1 MKSDTYQKEGWFI
14 LEADNRAFGA
24 GAEGLENETNLES
37 EDFIFYH
44 QNKEEA
50 KKDIDSSA
58 KELTDFIDS
67 LIKDIPGPTQEEK
80 AAGIEKII
88 NKAHPETAEIKPLK
102 RKRSK
107 KAALKV
113 LFIAAVLSAVCFSS
127 LFAVGNARDISI
139 ENGFISFARE
149 TVQVVFFGEE
159 EADFISVDALLEDL
173 EKHGF
178 EDILFPEIFITNSDE
193 YKSSVARYKEGDFV
207 QVAFDVYKGDTVY
220 KFGVY
225 EFCRQQQSFDYTM
238 VENIKTVSSGDISVY
253 ISNGDNGELAAEFTN
268 ENYRYFITADIPC
281 SEMVDIINT
290 VN

>member
-24 GAEGLENETNLES
+24 GADALENDTNLES

-67 LIKDIPGPTQEEK
+67 LIKDIPGPSQEEK

-159 EADFISVDALLEDL
+159 KADFISVDALLEDL

-193 YKSSVARYKEGDFV
+193 YKVSVPEYLDGTLRQAVFYIESDDKIINFIIYDYN
-207 QVAFDVYKGDTVY
+207 QSQQMFDYIEVENMKTVTVDGITVY
-220 KFGVY
+220 ITEY
-225 EFCRQQQSFDYTM
+225 EQVC
-238 VENIKTVSSGDISVY
+238 I
-253 ISNGDNGELAAEFTN
+253 AEFIFD
-268 ENYRYFITADIPC
+268 EYRYFIESDVTY
-281 SEMVDIINT
+281 SEMIGIVTTII
-290 VN
+290 